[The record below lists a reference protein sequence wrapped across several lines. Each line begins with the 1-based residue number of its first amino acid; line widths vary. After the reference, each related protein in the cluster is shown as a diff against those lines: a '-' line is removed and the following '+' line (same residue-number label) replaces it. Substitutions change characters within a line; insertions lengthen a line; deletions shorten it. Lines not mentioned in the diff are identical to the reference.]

1 MRLGRP
7 AETPPAIGEIAFDR
21 PRSRPAIEHAVP
33 INEDYEL
40 KKAREANDR
49 FCRGL
54 RKSQQVISEY
64 RAKLRAMRRFSEAPR
79 GTTFRS
85 N

>member
-1 MRLGRP
+1 M
-7 AETPPAIGEIAFDR
+7 
-21 PRSRPAIEHAVP
+21 P